1 MLAPSML
8 GTVEDHLVRMF
19 AHLGPVAAAVLV
31 ADIRPGPNTEE
42 TGLLE
47 QCPLGQGVLPTA
59 LLGALVAEHLR
70 PETPVILLP
79 GAHDGQR
86 AALGL

>member
-8 GTVEDHLVRMF
+8 GTIEDHLVRMF
-19 AHLGPVAAAVLV
+19 AHLGPVAAGVLL
-31 ADIRPGPNTEE
+31 ADVRPAADTEE

-59 LLGALVAEHLR
+59 LLRQLVAEHLGA
-70 PETPVILLP
+70 ETPVILLP